1 MSGTRKARTTGPRLG
16 PRVTAPQPA
25 TPPTI
30 VQIGGDRTL
39 GGAREVD
46 FAQLTPDPEQPRKQ
60 MHPERLAELA
70 ASIVTHGLLQPIVVR
85 QAGLD
90 QHGDMRYI
98 VVAGGRRYAAI
109 QLALA
114 GPGATDEGLRARLTR
129 VPVIIN
135 DSPEA
140 ERRVLQLIENLQ
152 REDLNPVEE
161 ARALKEIA
169 NIEGLTTN
177 GVAQRVHRSQGY
189 VDERLR
195 LLRHEDVEDAVETGL
210 LTKSAGAAIASIR
223 AADDRRAWLE
233 RARQG
238 EVIRPREVYASKP
251 DRRPRPKRQL
261 PAPPPADP
269 DAIAA
274 VTRRATALRAE
285 NGDLSRAEALHLAAV
300 EARESGRLDAAT
312 ATRAFGLAGE
322 RTKDEVRS
330 TKDGEATEAA
340 GEAAALPNF
349 GSVVAGALADVAA
362 SNTLTALRALHQRL
376 RELRPP
382 RDAGLRAQL
391 VAELG
396 DLAELARAAA
406 LRLTDAE

>member
-1 MSGTRKARTTGPRLG
+1 
-16 PRVTAPQPA
+16 
-25 TPPTI
+25 
-30 VQIGGDRTL
+30 
-39 GGAREVD
+39 
-46 FAQLTPDPEQPRKQ
+46 